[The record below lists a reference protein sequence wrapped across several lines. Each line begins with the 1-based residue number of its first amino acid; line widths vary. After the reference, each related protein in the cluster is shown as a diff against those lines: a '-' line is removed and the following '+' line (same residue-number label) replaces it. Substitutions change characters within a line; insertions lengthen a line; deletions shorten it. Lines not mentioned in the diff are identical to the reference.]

1 VTHAGILARNTFRE
15 SVRDRVLVAVLSF
28 GALFVV
34 SAVVLAPL
42 TLGEQERVIRD
53 LGLAAISLF
62 TVLLIVLLGTA
73 MVYREVERRTIQTIL
88 THPVSRPAFI
98 LGKFLGFYATVLVS
112 LAMLSAVYLLVVALF
127 GGGVHAWL
135 LATLGLAALEA
146 MIVTA
151 VAILFSTIA
160 SPLLSAVFTFLVFV
174 AGHLAQD
181 VKRLTE
187 VSDNPGLHAVAS
199 AFGAVLPALH
209 LFDARNNLLSGI
221 AVPPSQ
227 LAGCAA
233 YAVLYTAAVLAVTVL
248 AFSRR
253 DFE

>member
-1 VTHAGILARNTFRE
+1 MSHAVILARNTFRE
-15 SVRDRVLVAVLSF
+15 SVRDRVLVAVLAF
-28 GALFVV
+28 GAVFVAA
-34 SAVVLAPL
+34 SVVLAPL
-42 TLGEQERVIRD
+42 TLGEEERVVRD
-53 LGLAAISLF
+53 LGLAAISFF
-62 TVLLIVLLGTA
+62 TLLLIVLLGTA

-112 LAMLSAVYLLVVALF
+112 LMLLAAVYLAVVAMF
-127 GGGVHAWL
+127 GGGVRVHL

-146 MIVTA
+146 MVVTS

-187 VSDNPGLHAVAS
+187 VADNPGLGAATSVIA
-199 AFGAVLPALH
+199 AVLPALH
-209 LFDARNNLLSGI
+209 LFDARNNLLAGI
-221 AVPPSQ
+221 AVPAAQ
-227 LAGCAA
+227 VGACAVYTML
-233 YAVLYTAAVLAVTVL
+233 YAAAVLAVTIL
-248 AFSRR
+248 AFGRR

>member
-1 VTHAGILARNTFRE
+1 VSHALILARNTFRE
-15 SVRDRVLVAVLSF
+15 SVRDRVLFAVLSF
-28 GALFVV
+28 GALFVAA
-34 SAVVLAPL
+34 SIVLAPL

-53 LGLAAISLF
+53 LGLAAISFF
-62 TVLLIVLLGTA
+62 TLLLIVLLGTA

-88 THPVSRPAFI
+88 TLPVSRPAFI

-112 LAMLSAVYLLVVALF
+112 IATLSAVYLLVVALF
-127 GGGVHAWL
+127 GGGVRVWL

-151 VAILFSTIA
+151 VAILFSTVA
-160 SPLLSAVFTFLVFV
+160 SPLLSAVLTFLVFL

-187 VSDNPGLHAVAS
+187 VADNPGLNAVAS
-199 AFGAVLPALH
+199 VLSALLPALH
-209 LFDARNNLLSGI
+209 LFDTRNNLLAGI
-221 AVPPSQ
+221 AVPPAQ
-227 LAGCAA
+227 LGACAA
-233 YAVLYTAAVLAVTVL
+233 YALLYSAAVLAVTIL